1 MPERAHY
8 APGTPSWV
16 DIGTDEEDAKRFYGR
31 LFGWGARDAGPAE
44 ETGGY
49 GFFVKGEK
57 LVAGYGPQQSPGPPV
72 WTTYV
77 SVADADDIAKRV
89 DGAGGTVVVGPMD
102 VMTAGRMAVFQD
114 AQGAFISAWEPREHT
129 GAQVVN
135 ESAAMSWNELNTRDV
150 EGSKAFYREVFGWEP
165 VTHGEGP
172 GAYTE
177 FKLDGDSVA
186 GMMQMPDM
194 VPADVPPHWL
204 VYLAVD
210 DTDASVAKCEELGG
224 TVRVPPM
231 DIEPGRFSVL
241 ADPQGAT
248 FAVIRL
254 SQAGQ

>member
-1 MPERAHY
+1 MPERTSY
-8 APGTPSWV
+8 TPGTPSWV
-16 DIGTDEEDAKRFYGR
+16 DIGTDVEGAKRFYGG
-31 LFGWGARDAGPAE
+31 LFGWGAQDAGPPE

-57 LVAGYGPQQSPGPPV
+57 LVAGYGPQQNPGSPN
-72 WTTYV
+72 WTSYV
-77 SVADADDIAKRV
+77 SVADADDTAKKV
-89 DGAGGTVVVGPMD
+89 EGAGGTVVLAPMD

-114 AQGAFISAWEPREHT
+114 AQGAFISAWEPNEHT

-135 ESAAMSWNELNTRDV
+135 ESGALSWNELNTRDV

-165 VTHGEGP
+165 VTHGEGQ

-177 FKLDGDSVA
+177 FTLGGNSIA

-204 VYLAVD
+204 VYFAVD
-210 DTDASVAKCEELGG
+210 DTDASVARCEELGG
-224 TVRVPPM
+224 AVRVPPM

-241 ADPQGAT
+241 VDPQGAT
-248 FAVIRL
+248 FAVIRMNEAN
-254 SQAGQ
+254 Q

>member
-1 MPERAHY
+1 MPERTGY

-16 DIGTDEEDAKRFYGR
+16 DIGTDVEGAKQFYGGV
-31 LFGWGARDAGPAE
+31 FGWGAQEAGPAE

-49 GFFVKGEK
+49 GFFLKGEK

-72 WTTYV
+72 WMSYV
-77 SVADADDIAKRV
+77 SVADADDIGTKVTA
-89 DGAGGTVVVGPMD
+89 AAGTVVVAPME

-114 AQGAFISAWEPREHT
+114 AQGAFFSAWEPGEHT

-135 ESAAMSWNELNTRDV
+135 ESGALSWNELNTRDV
-150 EGSKAFYREVFGWEP
+150 EGSKAFYRDVFGWEP

-177 FKLDGDSVA
+177 FKLSGDSVA

-194 VPADVPPHWL
+194 VPADVPPNWL
-204 VYLAVD
+204 VYFAVD

-241 ADPQGAT
+241 VDPQGAT
-248 FAVIRL
+248 FAVIRMNP
-254 SQAGQ
+254 AGE